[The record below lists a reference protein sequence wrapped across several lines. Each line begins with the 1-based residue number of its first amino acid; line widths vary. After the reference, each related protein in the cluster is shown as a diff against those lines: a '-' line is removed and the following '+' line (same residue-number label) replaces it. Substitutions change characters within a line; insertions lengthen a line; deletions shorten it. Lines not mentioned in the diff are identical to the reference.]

1 MIKFEE
7 MPPSAQKSYNKANS
21 VRKVFMFIGWGC
33 LLFWIAAAISDREN
47 SFASFSSCLTTV
59 LMIFMNVGFLS
70 GVAHGIFTIKKV
82 FNRCF
87 SIIFFPISLAIIL
100 GVTWILGIFT
110 GGVFLIAD
118 TISFFK
124 KKPLIYQFEMHKFLE
139 SQKVQAEINNAA
151 YNSLLN
157 SDNLDKIQQL
167 KEMMENGTITEEEFK
182 QKKEQLL
189 SKV

>member
-7 MPPSAQKSYNKANS
+7 MPPSAQKSYNRANS

-33 LLFWIAAAISDREN
+33 LLFWIAAAISDKEN
-47 SFASFSSCLTTV
+47 SFASFSSCVTTV

-70 GVAHGIFTIKKV
+70 GIAHGAFTIKKI
-82 FNRCF
+82 FNKYF
-87 SIIFFPISLAIIL
+87 SIIFFPISFAMIL
-100 GVTWILGIFT
+100 FVTTMLGIFT

-124 KKPLIYQFEMHKFLE
+124 KKPLIYQFEMHNFLE
-139 SQKVQAEINNAA
+139 SEKAQAEIKLES
-151 YNSLLN
+151 YNSANDDSLY
-157 SDNLDKIQQL
+157 KIQQL
-167 KEMMENGTITEEEFK
+167 KNMLENGAITEEEFK

>member
-21 VRKVFMFIGWGC
+21 VRKVFMFMGWFF
-33 LLFWIAAAISDREN
+33 LLFFIVIAIIDRGN
-47 SFASFSSCLTTV
+47 NPSFIDTFLI
-59 LMIFMNVGFLS
+59 IFMNVGFLS

-100 GVTWILGIFT
+100 GVTWILGMFT
-110 GGVFLIAD
+110 GGFFLIAD